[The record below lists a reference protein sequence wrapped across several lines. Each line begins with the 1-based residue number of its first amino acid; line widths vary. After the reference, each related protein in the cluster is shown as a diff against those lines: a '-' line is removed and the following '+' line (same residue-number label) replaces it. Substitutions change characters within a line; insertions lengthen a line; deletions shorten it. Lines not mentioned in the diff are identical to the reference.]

1 MCILDERIS
10 ACTSPGDGHTGNPP
24 RRIFYFIFSLLSDYV
39 DSSREEN
46 IISVAKRA
54 HASSEKKKRTHRG
67 QRNEL
72 NKKRKKRKKKR
83 TDEQFFF
90 FFVNFL
96 LISSFSAFVNPR
108 ERKKKKNEIFILLC
122 ARHQQTHPTN
132 CWCFQL
138 FFFPVC
144 VLFSFLSLDGL
155 YVLIFPSRL
164 VLSVVSSKLN
174 CNCSQFFL
182 FFVYVCP
189 LFLPER
195 KRKEKKCLF
204 PVKSTNKSSRTTTT
218 STIVYLY
225 IPLFNVSPRCVIK

>member
-72 NKKRKKRKKKR
+72 NKKRKKRKKKTHGR
-83 TDEQFFF
+83 AVFF

-108 ERKKKKNEIFILLC
+108 ERKKKKMKSLSSYAPDISRPNLRN
-122 ARHQQTHPTN
+122 ADVSN
-132 CWCFQL
+132 
-138 FFFPVC
+138 FFF
-144 VLFSFLSLDGL
+144 
-155 YVLIFPSRL
+155 
-164 VLSVVSSKLN
+164 
-174 CNCSQFFL
+174 SQF
-182 FFVYVCP
+182 
-189 LFLPER
+189 LPSA
-195 KRKEKKCLF
+195 L
-204 PVKSTNKSSRTTTT
+204 SA
-218 STIVYLY
+218 
-225 IPLFNVSPRCVIK
+225 

>member
-108 ERKKKKNEIFILLC
+108 ERKKKKKWNLYPLMRQTSADPPYELLMF
-122 ARHQQTHPTN
+122 PT
-132 CWCFQL
+132 
-138 FFFPVC
+138 FFFPRLC
-144 VLFSFLSLDGL
+144 VVFFSFTWWALRAYIS
-155 YVLIFPSRL
+155 IPACTFCRQFQT
-164 VLSVVSSKLN
+164 KL
-174 CNCSQFFL
+174 
-182 FFVYVCP
+182 
-189 LFLPER
+189 
-195 KRKEKKCLF
+195 
-204 PVKSTNKSSRTTTT
+204 
-218 STIVYLY
+218 
-225 IPLFNVSPRCVIK
+225 